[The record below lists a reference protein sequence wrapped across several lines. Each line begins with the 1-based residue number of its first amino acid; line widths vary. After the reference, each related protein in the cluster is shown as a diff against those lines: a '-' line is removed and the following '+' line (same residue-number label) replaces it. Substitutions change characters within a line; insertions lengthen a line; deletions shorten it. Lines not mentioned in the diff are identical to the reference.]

1 MLQSIEKLSAGTIFI
16 LVLFLVID
24 QKIWTKKSKLF
35 IKTKLFSTL
44 ILFVCLFNAFFRYL
58 LFLIQTVEL
67 RAKVEFLENQLFH
80 LVHLMFVLNV
90 VYS

>member
-44 ILFVCLFNAFFRYL
+44 ILFVCLTHFFRYL